1 MPKIM
6 TIAEFNQDAHMVL
19 SKTQPKLLQAV
30 EDAINLHQTPEQ
42 IERFV
47 LRRCPKHSVLPCLCR
62 GAAEYLYQAKSN

>member
-1 MPKIM
+1 MNI
-6 TIAEFNQDAHMVL
+6 TQFNQEAHTVL
-19 SKTQPKLLQAV
+19 SKTQPNLLQAV
-30 EDAINLHQTPEQ
+30 VDAINLHQTPEQ